1 MEGVLTVV
9 SRGSIWRRLIF
20 LPAGWVPFQ
29 RKRNQ
34 LGIISSWCENWK
46 ALRFAGSETPVF
58 VNYTILY
65 SMKEEKLPMK
75 VQLLVA
81 WGHSNLGDKV

>member
-1 MEGVLTVV
+1 MKIGML
-9 SRGSIWRRLIF
+9 
-20 LPAGWVPFQ
+20 
-29 RKRNQ
+29 
-34 LGIISSWCENWK
+34 C
-46 ALRFAGSETPVF
+46 FAGSETPVF